1 VVVGAATEATVVPLG
16 ATTVAVEFPVG
27 TADADEVGTGT
38 VEEIPAHFAYAAFAA
53 WETFTW
59 NSPIPL
65 LCWLTL
71 ESGLVLS
78 AGNTVD

>member
-1 VVVGAATEATVVPLG
+1 
-16 ATTVAVEFPVG
+16 VEFPVG
-27 TADADEVGTGT
+27 AADVDEVGA

-53 WETFTW
+53 LETVIW

-78 AGNTVD
+78 AGNTED